1 MTLAR
6 GNHRLPSVDES
17 WPYPDAEDEQEG
29 GEEVDLDV
37 LELRVDPRAY
47 MSLDSHEREVLFLR
61 FGLSDGRAR
70 SMKEIART
78 LEVTVNTVEFH
89 LSNAYAKLG
98 VRSRTQHA
106 ARLAAGTPGGHR
118 ET

>member
-17 WPYPDAEDEQEG
+17 WPYPDAEDDQPSE
-29 GEEVDLDV
+29 EEVDLDV

-47 MSLDSHEREVLFLR
+47 MTLDSDEREVLFLR

-70 SMKEIART
+70 SMKEIARD
-78 LEVTVNTVEFH
+78 
-89 LSNAYAKLG
+89 LG
-98 VRSRTQHA
+98 VTHADARELLGRAIEKVRTRVA
-106 ARLAAGTPGGHR
+106 LEA
-118 ET
+118 

>member
-6 GNHRLPSVDES
+6 GNHRLPSTDES
-17 WPYPDAEDEQEG
+17 WPYPDAEDELAADD
-29 GEEVDLDV
+29 EVDLDV

-47 MSLDSHEREVLFLR
+47 LGLDPDEREVLFLR

-78 LEVTVNTVEFH
+78 LDVTHATARE
-89 LSNAYAKLG
+89 LLG
-98 VRSRTQHA
+98 RAIEKVRTRVA
-106 ARLAAGTPGGHR
+106 LEA
-118 ET
+118 

>member
-17 WPYPDAEDEQEG
+17 WPYPDAEDEQAADD
-29 GEEVDLDV
+29 EVDLDA

-47 MSLDSHEREVLFLR
+47 MSLDSDEREVLFLR

-78 LEVTVNTVEFH
+78 LGVTHSQAREM
-89 LSNAYAKLG
+89 LG
-98 VRSRTQHA
+98 RAIEKVRTRVA
-106 ARLAAGTPGGHR
+106 LEA
-118 ET
+118 

>member
-17 WPYPDAEDEQEG
+17 WPYPDAEYEQAADD
-29 GEEVDLDV
+29 EVDLDA

-47 MSLDSHEREVLFLR
+47 MSLDSDEREVLFLR

-78 LEVTVNTVEFH
+78 LGVQTDEMAHRLDRMISRLKVEVP
-89 LSNAYAKLG
+89 
-98 VRSRTQHA
+98 
-106 ARLAAGTPGGHR
+106 AGN
-118 ET
+118 

>member
-17 WPYPDAEDEQEG
+17 WPYPDAEDEQAAED
-29 GEEVDLDV
+29 EVDLDA

-47 MSLDSHEREVLFLR
+47 MTLSSDEREVLFLR

-78 LEVTVNTVEFH
+78 LGVTHSQARE
-89 LSNAYAKLG
+89 LLG
-98 VRSRTQHA
+98 RAIEKVRTRVA
-106 ARLAAGTPGGHR
+106 R

>member
-17 WPYPDAEDEQEG
+17 WPYADVEDEQPADD
-29 GEEVDLDV
+29 EVDLDV

-47 MSLDSHEREVLFLR
+47 MTLDADEREVLFLR
-61 FGLSDGRAR
+61 FGLADGRPR

-78 LEVTVNTVEFH
+78 LDVTHSRARE
-89 LSNAYAKLG
+89 LLG
-98 VRSRTQHA
+98 CAIEKVRTRVA
-106 ARLAAGTPGGHR
+106 LEA
-118 ET
+118 

>member
-1 MTLAR
+1 MTPAR

-17 WPYPDAEDEQEG
+17 WPYPDADDEQAAEDQ
-29 GEEVDLDV
+29 VDLDV

-47 MSLDSHEREVLFLR
+47 LGLDADEREVLFLR

-78 LEVTVNTVEFH
+78 LGVTHSQARE
-89 LSNAYAKLG
+89 LLG
-98 VRSRTQHA
+98 RAIDKVR
-106 ARLAAGTPGGHR
+106 HR
-118 ET
+118 VALEA

>member
-17 WPYPDAEDEQEG
+17 WPYPDAEYESEAED
-29 GEEVDLDV
+29 EVDLDA

-47 MSLDSHEREVLFLR
+47 TSLDSGEREVLFLR

-78 LEVTVNTVEFH
+78 LGVTHADARE
-89 LSNAYAKLG
+89 LLG
-98 VRSRTQHA
+98 RAIEKVRTRVA
-106 ARLAAGTPGGHR
+106 LEA
-118 ET
+118 

>member
-17 WPYPDAEDEQEG
+17 WPYPDAEDDQDG

-47 MSLDSHEREVLFLR
+47 MSLDSGEREVLFLR
-61 FGLSDGRAR
+61 FGLSDGRPR
-70 SMKEIART
+70 SMKEIARM
-78 LEVTVNTVEFH
+78 LEVTHAEARE
-89 LSNAYAKLG
+89 LLG
-98 VRSRTQHA
+98 RAIEKVRTRVA
-106 ARLAAGTPGGHR
+106 LEA
-118 ET
+118 

>member
-6 GNHRLPSVDES
+6 GNHRLPSADES
-17 WPYPDAEDEQEG
+17 WPYPDAEDEQAAD
-29 GEEVDLDV
+29 EEVDLDV

-47 MSLDSHEREVLFLR
+47 LGLDADEREVLFLR

-78 LEVTVNTVEFH
+78 LEVTHSQAREM
-89 LSNAYAKLG
+89 LG
-98 VRSRTQHA
+98 RAIEKVRTRVA
-106 ARLAAGTPGGHR
+106 LEA
-118 ET
+118 